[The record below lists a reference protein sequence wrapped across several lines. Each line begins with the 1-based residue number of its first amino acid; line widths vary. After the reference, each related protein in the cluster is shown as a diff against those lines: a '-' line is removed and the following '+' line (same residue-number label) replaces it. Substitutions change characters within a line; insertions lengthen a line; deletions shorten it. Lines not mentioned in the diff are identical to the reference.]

1 VAVSDAWKIDR
12 RFLFTIKASGQMAR
26 RKKNEAEE
34 APEVETDGGVV
45 SAAETQTDSGNEPDV
60 VADDVAAEVSVKDM
74 SDLQRAHY
82 DQICKLN
89 RACLEAGYFYE
100 DKKSEA
106 NHAKKQYELLQNKLN
121 SLIAQGAN
129 PQRELPFE
137 DPEGPTPELWKDVP
151 IGEAIQMTE
160 KQSEKLEAAG
170 VKTVGQFEHLRSGQM
185 DGFPDGLRSVKGI
198 GEKTVD
204 EWEDQILD
212 WMSVNAR
219 EVEPKPDTEG
229 TDDART
235 ESTEE

>member
-1 VAVSDAWKIDR
+1 MVR
-12 RFLFTIKASGQMAR
+12 R
-26 RKKNEAEE
+26 RKHEAEE
-34 APEVETDGGVV
+34 AAEVEKDSGVV
-45 SAAETQTDSGNEPDV
+45 AAAETPTDSGNQPDV

-82 DQICKLN
+82 NEICKLN
-89 RACLEAGYFYE
+89 HACLQAGYFYE
-100 DKKSEA
+100 NKKSET

-137 DPEGPTPELWKDVP
+137 DPEGPSPELWRDVP

-160 KQSEKLEAAG
+160 KQAEKLEAAG

-219 EVEPKPDTEG
+219 EVEPKPETEG
-229 TDDART
+229 TDDAGT
-235 ESTEE
+235 EQEEV